1 MVRLSSLTVTSEA
14 KTPCGQFK
22 RAASIWPVWLQS
34 SSIACFPS
42 TTIFGLSFST
52 RALKS
57 LATCRGT
64 VSWSVTTWIA
74 RSAPIASAVRSCSCA
89 AVGPTDTAT
98 ISVATFFSFSL
109 TASSIAANIPQGAR
123 THTHVSASH
132 AQKKKYSLRPL
143 AWRTDLVKGVHRHL
157 HVARLDARLVRLH
170 ADLHGIV
177 DDTLRERDRH
187 RTRAV
192 ERERAADPPAVSP
205 ARHGAHLD
213 ADHDREVAMERAA
226 HAVASAA
233 ERAGCQHGDHGVPLG
248 SSDCGIPVVA

>member
-1 MVRLSSLTVTSEA
+1 MLRVSSPESISRTMVRLSSLTVTSEA

-123 THTHVSASH
+123 THTRVSASH

-143 AWRTDLVKGVHRHL
+143 VWRTDLVKGVHRHL
-157 HVARLDARLVRLH
+157 HVARLDARVVRLH

-177 DDTLRERDRH
+177 DDALPEERQEYNTRSGQRER
-187 RTRAV
+187 RTRPRRRRRGMTHTLTPTMTV
-192 ERERAADPPAVSP
+192 KSRWKERLTP
-205 ARHGAHLD
+205 
-213 ADHDREVAMERAA
+213 
-226 HAVASAA
+226 
-233 ERAGCQHGDHGVPLG
+233 
-248 SSDCGIPVVA
+248 